1 MTKAFILA
9 AAAVA
14 VTAGIAQA
22 GPCEAQIGATQ
33 KRIDAWLEANA
44 KRGPV
49 GPQSTAA
56 QLHRQPTPQSLAAAE
71 EKLKEIPPATV
82 NTLNAAMAR
91 ARAADGAGDLPEC
104 RKALDEAQKLIGP

>member
-56 QLHRQPTPQSLAAAE
+56 QLHRQPTPQSLAAAFDFVWE
-71 EKLKEIPPATV
+71 NRGETEAWGH
-82 NTLNAAMAR
+82 AGR
-91 ARAADGAGDLPEC
+91 ARYESLN
-104 RKALDEAQKLIGP
+104 LSWTNVIQKLLA